1 MGWGL
6 EGCAPGQGLGP
17 SCAHE
22 CCRRTS
28 PGGTVFPLPPAL
40 PSEAHNTLEEV
51 INTLRYSGFSPGYLK
66 PLGRSIHLNI

>member
-1 MGWGL
+1 MWGGGWKAAL
-6 EGCAPGQGLGP
+6 RVRVLALR
-17 SCAHE
+17 E